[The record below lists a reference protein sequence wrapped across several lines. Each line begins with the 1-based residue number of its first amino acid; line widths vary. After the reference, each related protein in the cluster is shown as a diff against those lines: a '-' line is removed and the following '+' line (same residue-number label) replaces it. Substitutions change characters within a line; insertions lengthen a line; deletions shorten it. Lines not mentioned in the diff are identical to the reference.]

1 MKKKLALLFGYLF
14 IGIGLITAQTQKV
27 TGTVISD
34 DDKQPVVGASI
45 VVKGTNLGTITD
57 IDGHFTLL
65 NVPNSAKILQISY
78 IGMKTESVSVQPT
91 VRVILKSDTQLM
103 DEVVVVG
110 YGSAKKLGSV
120 VGSVTTVNNSKIA
133 NRPVANAG
141 DALQGQVAGLQVFT
155 PSGEPS
161 GSVVMRLRGVSS
173 INSNT
178 EPLFILDGSP
188 ISSGAFTALNPND
201 IESMTV
207 LKDASSTAIYG
218 SRAANGVVIM
228 TSKKGKMGQKARV
241 SINAQY
247 GWSRMTGDNIEMM
260 NTEQWLNLQEM
271 LDPGKAYDTTFQ
283 KRKKFYIDNG
293 ISTDWAAVFFGDA
306 APTQQ

>member
-78 IGMKTESVSVQPT
+78 IGMKTESVPVQPT

-241 SINAQY
+241 SINA
-247 GWSRMTGDNIEMM
+247 
-260 NTEQWLNLQEM
+260 
-271 LDPGKAYDTTFQ
+271 
-283 KRKKFYIDNG
+283 
-293 ISTDWAAVFFGDA
+293 
-306 APTQQ
+306 

>member
-1 MKKKLALLFGYLF
+1 
-14 IGIGLITAQTQKV
+14 
-27 TGTVISD
+27 
-34 DDKQPVVGASI
+34 
-45 VVKGTNLGTITD
+45 
-57 IDGHFTLL
+57 
-65 NVPNSAKILQISY
+65 
-78 IGMKTESVSVQPT
+78 MKTESVSVQPT

-178 EPLFILDGSP
+178 EPLFYSRRLTYIIRSIYSIKSERHRKHDR
-188 ISSGAFTALNPND
+188 IERCFLN
-201 IESMTV
+201 S
-207 LKDASSTAIYG
+207 
-218 SRAANGVVIM
+218 
-228 TSKKGKMGQKARV
+228 
-241 SINAQY
+241 
-247 GWSRMTGDNIEMM
+247 
-260 NTEQWLNLQEM
+260 
-271 LDPGKAYDTTFQ
+271 
-283 KRKKFYIDNG
+283 YIWF
-293 ISTDWAAVFFGDA
+293 SCC
-306 APTQQ
+306 

>member
-1 MKKKLALLFGYLF
+1 MRKFTMF
-14 IGIGLITAQTQKV
+14 FMSSLIC
-27 TGTVISD
+27 
-34 DDKQPVVGASI
+34 
-45 VVKGTNLGTITD
+45 
-57 IDGHFTLL
+57 
-65 NVPNSAKILQISY
+65 
-78 IGMKTESVSVQPT
+78 
-91 VRVILKSDTQLM
+91 
-103 DEVVVVG
+103 
-110 YGSAKKLGSV
+110 
-120 VGSVTTVNNSKIA
+120 
-133 NRPVANAG
+133 
-141 DALQGQVAGLQVFT
+141 
-155 PSGEPS
+155 
-161 GSVVMRLRGVSS
+161 
-173 INSNT
+173 
-178 EPLFILDGSP
+178 LDVYKRQ
-188 ISSGAFTALNPND
+188 

-293 ISTDWAAVFFGDA
+293 ISTDLSLIHIFRNFARPKVVIYII
-306 APTQQ
+306 